1 MQHSQW
7 TGNSKAI
14 ALHGARIAYH
24 PAALPV
30 VAPCKNGERL
40 LLRAFGLPGCCQLDV
55 AAGQAKFTSGSARDI
70 RLPPFMD
77 QHQAGVDSATE
88 VDRHFESYGFS
99 AVHPGT
105 RPGIT
110 SAACRYR
117 STKKNAALSGRFR
130 TDAAKRGSVGYALV
144 CRS

>member
-1 MQHSQW
+1 MQYSQW
-7 TGNSKAI
+7 TRNGKAI

-30 VAPCKNGERL
+30 VAPCKNGEWL
-40 LLRAFGLPGCCQLDV
+40 ILRAFGLPGV
-55 AAGQAKFTSGSARDI
+55 ADCTWQPVKPSSLQAPPDI

-77 QHQAGVDSATE
+77 KHQAGVDSATE
-88 VDRHFESYGFS
+88 VDCHFESCGFS

-105 RPGIT
+105 LSGIT

-117 STKKNAALSGRFR
+117 STKKSAAVTVHLRAG
-130 TDAAKRGSVGYALV
+130 AAQRGSVGYAV
-144 CRS
+144 AWSS